1 MQCADAT
8 LPTVAP
14 RIDRPRVLQAH
25 CGRSATVELAEAN
38 AWRNFGVEQRSS
50 RAAQA
55 LHNVCSKIVDGDHSR
70 TARVK
75 WFEDEWGTLESATA
89 RQQRRAELL
98 AQLTDQART

>member
-1 MQCADAT
+1 MAQ
-8 LPTVAP
+8 L
-14 RIDRPRVLQAH
+14 
-25 CGRSATVELAEAN
+25 
-38 AWRNFGVEQRSS
+38 WEQRSS

-75 WFEDEWGTLESATA
+75 SFEDEWGTLESATA